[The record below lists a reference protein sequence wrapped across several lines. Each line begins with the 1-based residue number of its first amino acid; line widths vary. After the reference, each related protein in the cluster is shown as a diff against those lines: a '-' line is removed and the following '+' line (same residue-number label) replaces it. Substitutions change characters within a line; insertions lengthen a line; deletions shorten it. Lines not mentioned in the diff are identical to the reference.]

1 MAVMFM
7 SESEKKS
14 EFYRK
19 SFSFTLYSCVFLYL
33 TNDRKYLLNV
43 SYVQSVCNLIAV

>member
-7 SESEKKS
+7 SESEKKG
-14 EFYRK
+14 EFYKK
-19 SFSFTLYSCVFLYL
+19 SFSFTLYSYVFLYS

-43 SYVQSVCNLIAV
+43 SYV